1 MDCGAAAVLAV
12 LQIHHRACLALLF
25 GGHRKALAL
34 VGWVSRHRHAGR
46 LYGKNLDHGPIRGR
60 HGGHRDLRRD
70 RRRDRRAP
78 MSICPHVLYHGGCDL
93 KSMRQ
98 RLLLCGDGC
107 GDLVIESVGDHGLL
121 CVGHDD
127 RLVRLLS
134 PIFNKELDMVGR
146 SGNWYTN
153 TIISVP
159 SPPILLTRHLV
170 SKKTN

>member
-1 MDCGAAAVLAV
+1 MDCGAAAALAV
-12 LQIHHRACLALLF
+12 LQTHHRACLALLF
-25 GGHRKALAL
+25 GGHRKGLAL

-46 LYGKNLDHGPIRGR
+46 LCGKNLGHGPIRGR
-60 HGGHRDLRRD
+60 RGDHRD

-107 GDLVIESVGDHGLL
+107 GDLGIESVGDRGLL
-121 CVGHDD
+121 CVGHDG

-134 PIFNKELDMVGR
+134 PTLDKELDMVCR
-146 SGNWYTN
+146 SVNWYTN

-159 SPPILLTRHLV
+159 SPPILSTRHLV